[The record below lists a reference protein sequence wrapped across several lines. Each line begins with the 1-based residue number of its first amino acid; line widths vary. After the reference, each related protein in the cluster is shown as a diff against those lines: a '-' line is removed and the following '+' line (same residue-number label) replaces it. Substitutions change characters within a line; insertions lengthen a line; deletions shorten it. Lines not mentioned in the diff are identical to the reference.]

1 MVDPGAVQ
9 DLIGRW
15 WFNYDEGNFDVW
27 PEMVTDDVAFTCRTD
42 TGQTDYEEFV
52 RADVRGKETFLAWQ
66 EDHRRN
72 SPYPLRHNG
81 TNIHLTGGSGNQ
93 ASFSSYIF
101 VTHITAAGVTNLS
114 SGHCIGAVRDEE
126 RGMRVDKLEEGVVPL
141 SGTRGG
147 REARAPRP
155 WTVG

>member
-1 MVDPGAVQ
+1 MIDPGAVQ
-9 DLIGRW
+9 NLVGRW
-15 WFNYDEGNFDVW
+15 WFNYDEGNFAVW

-52 RADVRGKETFLAWQ
+52 RADVHGKDSFLAWQ

-81 TNIHLTGGSGNQ
+81 TNIHLTGGTANE

-101 VTHITAAGVTNLS
+101 VTQITEAGVSNLS
-114 SGHCIGAVRDEE
+114 SGHCTGAVRD
-126 RGMRVDKLEEGVVPL
+126 DAGVLRIAALNVVL
-141 SGTRGG
+141 DTQVS
-147 REARAPRP
+147 EVFSARASARI
-155 WTVG
+155 